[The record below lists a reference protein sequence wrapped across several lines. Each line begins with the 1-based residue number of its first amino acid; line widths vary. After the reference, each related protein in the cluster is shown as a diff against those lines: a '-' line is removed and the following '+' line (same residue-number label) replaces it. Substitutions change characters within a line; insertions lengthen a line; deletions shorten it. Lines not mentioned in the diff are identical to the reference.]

1 MIRKYILLFII
12 LASSVLTKAQNQEA
26 LFEESLLTLND
37 MLLNENK
44 YSFKKAVFS
53 VENAYLNGKLDTITA
68 NNQIKVL
75 TNLCK
80 SLIQDRFLAYF
91 ENDKENVKKW
101 ASVYQVMCD
110 SIPIIVNDHK
120 YKYVPFLYDFDDVFG
135 NQELSNMFV
144 SKLLTTRKGNC
155 HSLPYLYKILCEE
168 LGTTAN
174 LALAPNHIYIK
185 HQSKKNGWYNTELTS
200 GIFPNDAWLM
210 ASGYIHVDAIKNG
223 VYMKALN
230 NKESIALVLMDLAN
244 AYQKV
249 FPENDGAFLLACA
262 DKAIEVYPNFA
273 TALILRAEMHKKKV
287 EQQTNFDTGMSLFED
302 LEREYAH
309 IHEIGYRYMP
319 ESMYLNWLLSLKTE
333 RDKYE
338 NKKLINFNKK

>member
-1 MIRKYILLFII
+1 MIRKYILGFLF
-12 LASSVLTKAQNQEA
+12 LAVSLSAKAQNQEA

-37 MLLNENK
+37 MLVNESH

-53 VENAYLNGKLDTITA
+53 VENAYLNGKLDTITV
-68 NNQIKVL
+68 NNQINVL
-75 TNLCK
+75 TNLCH
-80 SLIQDRFLAYF
+80 SLIEGRFLAYV
-91 ENDKENVKKW
+91 ENDKTDVNKW

-110 SIPIIVNDHK
+110 SIPIIIKDK
-120 YKYVPFLYDFDDVFG
+120 EYKYVPFRYDFDDVFG
-135 NQELSNMFV
+135 NKEMSNMFV
-144 SKLLTTRKGNC
+144 SKLLMTRKGNC

-185 HQSKKNGWYNTELTS
+185 HQNKKNGWYNTELTS

-244 AYQKV
+244 AYQKT
-249 FPENDGAFLLACA
+249 FPNNDGTFQLACA
-262 DKAIEVYPNFA
+262 DIAIKAYPNFA
-273 TALILRAEMHKKKV
+273 TALILKAEMHKKKI
-287 EQQTNFDTGMSLFED
+287 ETETDNEKAKIAFKQ
-302 LEREYAH
+302 LENEYAY
-309 IHEIGYRYMP
+309 IHALGYRYMP
-319 ESMYLNWLLSLKTE
+319 EEMYLNWLVSLKTE
-333 RDKYE
+333 REKYE
-338 NKKLINFNKK
+338 NKKLTNFNKK

>member
-1 MIRKYILLFII
+1 MV
-12 LASSVLTKAQNQEA
+12 LACSVSAKAQNQEA
-26 LFEESLLTLND
+26 LFEKSLLTLND
-37 MLLNENK
+37 MIVNENK

-53 VENAYLNGKLDTITA
+53 VENAYLNGKLDTIA
-68 NNQIKVL
+68 VNNQIKVL

-80 SLIQDRFLAYF
+80 SLIQDRFLAYV
-91 ENDKENVKKW
+91 ENDKENVNKW

-110 SIPIIVNDHK
+110 SIPIIIKDQE
-120 YKYVPFLYDFDDVFG
+120 YKYVPFRYDFDDVFG

-185 HQSKKNGWYNTELTS
+185 HQNKKNGWYNTELTS

-210 ASGYIHVDAIKNG
+210 ASGFIHVDAIKNG

-230 NKESIALVLMDLAN
+230 NKESIALVLMDLAD
-244 AYQKV
+244 AYQKT
-249 FPENDGAFLLACA
+249 FPDNDGFFLLKCSNVSLDA
-262 DKAIEVYPNFA
+262 YPNL
-273 TALILRAEMHKKKV
+273 TSALIMRAEVQKKIVDQETDV
-287 EQQTNFDTGMSLFED
+287 EKKNELFRM
-302 LEREYAH
+302 LEKNYAY
-309 IHEIGYRYMP
+309 IHQLGYRYMP
-319 ESMYLNWLLSLKTE
+319 EEMYLNWLVSLKTE
-333 RDKYE
+333 REKYE
-338 NKKLINFNKK
+338 NKKLTNFNKK